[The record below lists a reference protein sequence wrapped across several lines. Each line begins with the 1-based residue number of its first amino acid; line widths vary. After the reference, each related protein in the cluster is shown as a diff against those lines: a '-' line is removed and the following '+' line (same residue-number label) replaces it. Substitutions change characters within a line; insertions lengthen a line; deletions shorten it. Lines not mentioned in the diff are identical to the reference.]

1 MTSQLLGF
9 HMAQA
14 IGISGAAWLS
24 GMKHCFDKH
33 NYRTCTGSIPKRR
46 PQVPESPSKAMESPL
61 RDRKKKAPPIAVA
74 VASSLTY
81 LAWSV
86 RQGGPLYKTT
96 VYSRSGLYLAAAV
109 LTIGIVPYTLIFMV
123 GTNNAL
129 MKKAESTSDADK
141 EVPDLIERWK
151 TLNLGRSIFP
161 LAGAICAVVAT
172 IL

>member
-9 HMAQA
+9 RMAQA

-24 GMKHCFDKH
+24 G
-33 NYRTCTGSIPKRR
+33 TIASISTIT
-46 PQVPESPSKAMESPL
+46 VPALVQSQNEDHKSPSLLAKQWKVLYETG
-61 RDRKKKAPPIAVA
+61 KKKAPPIAVA

-109 LTIGIVPYTLIFMV
+109 LTVGIVPYTLIFMM

-141 EVPDLIERWK
+141 EVPDLIERWN

-161 LAGAICAVVAT
+161 LAGAICAFVAT

>member
-1 MTSQLLGF
+1 MTSELLGF
-9 HMAQA
+9 RVAQA

-24 GMKHCFDKH
+24 G
-33 NYRTCTGSIPKRR
+33 NIAALSTIT
-46 PQVPESPSKAMESPL
+46 VPALVQSQNEHHKSQSLLTKQWRALYEIG
-61 RDRKKKAPPIAVA
+61 KKKNPPIAAA
-74 VASSLTY
+74 VASSLAY

-86 RQGGPLYKTT
+86 RQGGPLYKKT

-109 LTIGIVPYTLIFMV
+109 LTVGIVPYTLICMT
-123 GTNNAL
+123 GTNSAL

-141 EVPDLIERWK
+141 EVPDLVERWN
-151 TLNLGRSIFP
+151 TLNLGRSVFP